1 MRGKTASMSSKV
13 VSIGIPNAVQPT
25 RMRSMDGVQVGRF
38 RPVEVGCAGGG
49 RRDQAANAN
58 SAGRL
63 TPVK

>member
-38 RPVEVGCAGGG
+38 RPIEVRCAKAVAAGI
-49 RRDQAANAN
+49 RRRTRTQP
-58 SAGRL
+58 AG
-63 TPVK
+63 